1 MSEKEKNTKNG
12 NFEDDIVDE
21 DEKNLIRLIDENGE
35 EQEFEVLATFEID
48 DSEYAVLFPTRE
60 DEEEAYI
67 LRIETDEKGE
77 TILVNIEDPAEF
89 EDVVAAY
96 EAIADEII

>member
-1 MSEKEKNTKNG
+1 MNTNNENKEI
-12 NFEDDIVDE
+12 EREE
-21 DEKNLIRLIDENGE
+21 DEQSLIRLIDENGE

-48 DSEYAVLFPTRE
+48 DSEYAVLFPTKE
-60 DEEEAYI
+60 GEEEAYI
-67 LRIETDEKGE
+67 LRLESDENGE
-77 TILVNIEDPAEF
+77 TILVNIEDPSEF